1 MNYFFS
7 FIIGLLIGSFPTA
20 YIILKQFRNI
30 DITQNGSSNV
40 GALNSYK
47 VSKSKKLGIVVF
59 VIDFLKGVASVV
71 IVKFL
76 LGNEFPI
83 LMIALI
89 GAVFGHCFSFWIKFK
104 GGRGLATAAGG
115 ALIISIPI
123 LGIWIFLWLISYAF
137 RRNIHFANF
146 SATLLST
153 ALGFSIGDVM
163 NKYTTTPASSELEF
177 SILLLLL
184 LSIILVKHF
193 QPIKEYISSNLK
205 TSGN

>member
-1 MNYFFS
+1 MNYVLS
-7 FIIGLLIGSFPTA
+7 FVIGLLIGSFPTA
-20 YIILKQFRNI
+20 YIILKKYQNI

-40 GALNSYK
+40 GAFNSYK
-47 VSKSKKLGIVVF
+47 VSKSKKLGIAVF
-59 VIDFLKGVASVV
+59 VIDFCKGIVSVV

-76 LGNEFPI
+76 FGNQFPI

-115 ALIISIPI
+115 AIIISVPI
-123 LGIWIFLWLISYAF
+123 LAIWIFLWLISYAF

-146 SATLLST
+146 SATLLSA

-163 NKYTTTPASSELEF
+163 NKYTYPRASSELEF
-177 SILLLLL
+177 SILLLIL
-184 LSIILVKHF
+184 LSIILIKHI